1 MDGYG
6 ELALATASFVGGHLI
21 LSHPLRAPLVKAL
34 GAIGFQILYAVAA
47 FASLWWISRAWK
59 AAPGAAPLWA
69 VGDGLWAF
77 ASVIMLIASVLL
89 MGSLIGNPAFPAPN
103 VKAPAQARGVYA
115 ITRHPML
122 WSFALW
128 GIAHMLVFPIPA
140 QFIVAGGFTAFA
152 LIGAAA
158 LDAKKARLNPDLWRP
173 WVAMTS
179 YWPFQAIVQ
188 GRARFGGFRPHD
200 LAGGLV
206 IWLGAT
212 WAHQPAAGIAAGIW
226 RWVG

>member
-34 GAIGFQILYAVAA
+34 GATGFQILYAVAA

-103 VKAPAQARGVYA
+103 VKAPAEARGVYA

-179 YWPFQAIVQ
+179 YWPFQATLQ

>member
-69 VGDGLWAF
+69 VGDSLWAF

-103 VKAPAQARGVYA
+103 VKAPAEARGVYA

-179 YWPFQAIVQ
+179 YWPFQAIGQ

-212 WAHQPAAGIAAGIW
+212 RAHQPAAGIAAGIW
-226 RWVG
+226 RWIG